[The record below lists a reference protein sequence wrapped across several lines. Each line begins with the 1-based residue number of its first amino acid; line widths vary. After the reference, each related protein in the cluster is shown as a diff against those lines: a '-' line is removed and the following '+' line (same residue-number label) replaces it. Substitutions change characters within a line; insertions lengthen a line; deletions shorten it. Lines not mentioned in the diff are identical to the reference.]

1 MNKKIILILEIIVI
15 SLMLIYTYNRYL
27 ALEKVAKDN
36 STNINETFNIRRYD
50 FYISNI
56 EFTPKIKEEKRIIEV
71 IKTEKPIKLIKRL
84 EEEKEKEEKI
94 VEKIKKEEN
103 KNNKKIDKE
112 KEKIEDIVNKALKG
126 K

>member
-94 VEKIKKEEN
+94 KKEEN